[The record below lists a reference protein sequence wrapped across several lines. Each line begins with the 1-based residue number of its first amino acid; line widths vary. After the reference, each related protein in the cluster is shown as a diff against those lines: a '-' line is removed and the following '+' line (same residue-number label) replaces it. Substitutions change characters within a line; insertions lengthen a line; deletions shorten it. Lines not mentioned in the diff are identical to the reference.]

1 MKAKNKLLLWFFSL
15 PLLVFIPSFLC
26 GDFLGI
32 GRAIWDLIYTIF
44 VRGPLYIVQGVGD
57 AISFLS
63 GQKLIDIIFNV
74 QNNSHSFGVSK
85 EFLIFV
91 GIAITLIL
99 LLGSMHILRVALS
112 SNAKGEVSSMS
123 NRIICILGIV
133 LMIPIIFFC
142 LNFITTQLISIIL
155 DNNLS
160 GKALANQVGSLG
172 FLSGHPPSGWNYTS
186 IPNWNHYSLFVGIFG
201 SWFCMFVF
209 FLLGLSLVKRLFDIF
224 LLYIISPAVFSTAV
238 GDSKWTKVNLWK
250 DLTIS
255 RFLASLGAVI
265 ALKVFMDL
273 EPQLVNSVSM
283 QNWSWYSKI
292 TLQLLFL
299 TGGAIAVVQSQV
311 LFSNLI
317 GGSVGISEGMSML
330 TTAKIASGGIKAGGV
345 GVLGGL
351 KLALGG
357 KRGFSRK
364 NNNSGSTGGG
374 LTGNQNRLKLHQK
387 LNPLHSGVP
396 RSSYHAVKTAGKGA
410 KYTVGGVLGGL
421 GFLGGG
427 LHSAYRF
434 VKNPRKSTKM
444 ALNKTKSGIS
454 KSSNF
459 VKSKMKQGASSVGNK
474 MMKPVKKGFNISST
488 KPNISS
494 PENKGDK

>member
-1 MKAKNKLLLWFFSL
+1 MKTKNKLLLIFFSL
-15 PLLVFIPSFLC
+15 PLFFFVPNALC

-32 GRAIWDLIYTIF
+32 GQAIWELIYKIF
-44 VRGPLYIVQGVGD
+44 VKGPLYIVEGVGD
-57 AISFLS
+57 AIKFLS

-74 QNNSHSFGVSK
+74 NSQSHSFGISK
-85 EFLIFV
+85 EFLIFI

-99 LLGSMHILRVALS
+99 LLGSMHILRIALS
-112 SNAKGEVSSMS
+112 SNAKGEVSSMT
-123 NRIICILGIV
+123 NRVICILGII

-142 LNFITTQLISIIL
+142 INFITTQLISLIL

-160 GKALANQVGSLG
+160 GRSLANQVGSLG

-238 GDSKWTKVNLWK
+238 GDTKWTKVNLWK

-255 RFLASLGAVI
+255 RFLSALGAVI

-273 EPQLVNSVSM
+273 EPQLINSVSL
-283 QNWSWYSKI
+283 QNWSWFSKI

-317 GGSVGISEGMSML
+317 GGNVGISEGMSML
-330 TTAKIASGGIKAGGV
+330 TTAKIASGGIKAGGA
-345 GVLGGL
+345 GILGGL
-351 KLALGG
+351 KVALGG
-357 KRGFSRK
+357 KRGFSSR
-364 NNNSGSTGGG
+364 NNNSSGG
-374 LTGNQNRLKLHQK
+374 LLNGQNNQGNLKFHQK
-387 LNPLHSGVP
+387 INPLHSGVP
-396 RSSYHAVKTAGKGA
+396 RSAFHTTKAIGKGVA
-410 KYTVGGVLGGL
+410 YTAGGVLAGVGLLAGGA
-421 GFLGGG
+421 
-427 LHSAYRF
+427 HSAARF
-434 VKNPRKSTKM
+434 LKNPRKSTQM
-444 ALNKTKSGIS
+444 ALNKTKTGIS
-454 KSSNF
+454 KSTSFIKNKTKKGSSY
-459 VKSKMKQGASSVGNK
+459 VSKKIMN
-474 MMKPVKKGFNISST
+474 PVKKGFNISST
-488 KPNISS
+488 KTKK
-494 PENKGDK
+494 KGDK